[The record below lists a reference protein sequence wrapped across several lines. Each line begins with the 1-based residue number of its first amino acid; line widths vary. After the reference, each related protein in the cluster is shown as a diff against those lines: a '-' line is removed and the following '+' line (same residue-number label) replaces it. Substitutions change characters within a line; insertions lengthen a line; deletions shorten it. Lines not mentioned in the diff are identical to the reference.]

1 MQLHFV
7 NRDFTLKIFRVSSD
21 IKKYLLLSVPIRYSD
36 FVLAKS
42 SIRIGVLNLQTAT
55 HDAPC
60 VFFCVHAYAR
70 LLNTVLCRSDSM
82 VALVGQPSGWLVSV
96 CASNANPVNVT
107 TLEIGVSG
115 GDFELIQTEIIIMM
129 ATPAQTHPKFIWRFF
144 SCQQFKYFIVEATSE
159 QEARS
164 LLPDSPCVF
173 SARIRQE
180 VGHA

>member
-1 MQLHFV
+1 M
-7 NRDFTLKIFRVSSD
+7 
-21 IKKYLLLSVPIRYSD
+21 LLSVSIRYSD
-36 FVLAKS
+36 LVLAKS

-60 VFFCVHAYAR
+60 VFFCVHAYAH

-144 SCQQFKYFIVEATSE
+144 SCQQFKYFTVEATSE
-159 QEARS
+159 QEARL

-180 VGHA
+180 VVHV